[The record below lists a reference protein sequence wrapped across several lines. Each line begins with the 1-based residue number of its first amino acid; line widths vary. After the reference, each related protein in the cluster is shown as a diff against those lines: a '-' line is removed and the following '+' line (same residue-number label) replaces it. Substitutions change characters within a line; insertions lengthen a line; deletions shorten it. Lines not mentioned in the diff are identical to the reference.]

1 MSAVD
6 FQISYLKKVK
16 ELMIKEKSSTS
27 FVTAMQKTSLNISR
41 KKSHC
46 CSCKFSQIRNRN
58 QNTNG
63 Y

>member
-41 KKSHC
+41 KKSRC
-46 CSCKFSQIRNRN
+46 CRDCKLNCVK
-58 QNTNG
+58 
-63 Y
+63 